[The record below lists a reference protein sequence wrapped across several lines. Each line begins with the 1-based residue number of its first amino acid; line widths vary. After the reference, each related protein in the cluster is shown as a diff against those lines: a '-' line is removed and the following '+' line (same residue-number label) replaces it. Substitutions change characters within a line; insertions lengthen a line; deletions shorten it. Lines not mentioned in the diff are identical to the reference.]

1 MHVESGISYFEY
13 WRCLSVLVKTSESIK
28 MDWLSSSKM
37 CFPGRAI
44 EFSTL
49 VTALSEWLLEAGLS
63 RMKPST
69 KVPGGLS
76 IGGDCGAW
84 ANLRL
89 PGRRRC
95 PVTFSIQADS
105 EGESRG

>member
-1 MHVESGISYFEY
+1 MLNLAYLISNTGVVCVGKNEPKYQ
-13 WRCLSVLVKTSESIK
+13 
-28 MDWLSSSKM
+28 D
-37 CFPGRAI
+37 PGWAI

-49 VTALSEWLLEAGLS
+49 VTALSEWLSEAGLS

-89 PGRRRC
+89 PGRRWR
-95 PVTFSIQADS
+95 PVTFSIQANS
-105 EGESRG
+105 EGESRGRALSMAADR